1 MRTSG
6 LNYAIVGAFVLAA
19 VVGLVV
25 ALALLTGR
33 TGATDSYY
41 TVYGNVSGVKY
52 GTQVMYEGYPVGQVE
67 DIEPI
72 RDEGGDTRFRVEMSI
87 AEGWPIPQDSSAD
100 VMASGFLGGVIVNI
114 TGGDSPVVLEPGSRI
129 PGKAPTNL
137 FATLSEVAAK
147 FQDLSEGSIQPLLS
161 SLAETMNA
169 VNGPLAEQAPEI
181 LRQVRGITE
190 DLAQRTPELIGN
202 LTEAARDLNEQVLS
216 PDNIRSMT
224 ATIRNV
230 EAASQDMNTLA
241 SELLEMRASIGG
253 VITQIDSL
261 VADNSGEVNEAIQDL
276 RYTMGT
282 IARDID
288 TITYNLD
295 ATSRNMLE
303 FSQSIRQDP
312 SLILRSRDV
321 PERGP
326 GTGR

>member
-19 VVGLVV
+19 VVGLVA
-25 ALALLTGR
+25 ALALLAGR
-33 TGATDSYY
+33 TGSTDSYY

-67 DIEPI
+67 DIEPLS
-72 RDEGGDTRFRVEMSI
+72 DNGNMRFRVEMSI

-100 VMASGFLGGVIVNI
+100 VMASGFLGGVVVNI
-114 TGGDSPVVLEPGSRI
+114 SGGDSPVALEPGSRI
-129 PGKAPTNL
+129 PGRAPTNL
-137 FATLSEVAAK
+137 FATLSEVAAG
-147 FQDLSEGSIQPLLS
+147 FQDLSESSIEPLLN
-161 SLAETMNA
+161 SLNETIGA

-181 LRQVRGITE
+181 LRQVQSITE
-190 DLAQRTPELIGN
+190 DFARRSPDLLSN
-202 LTEAARDLNEQVLS
+202 LTEAARGLNEEVLS
-216 PDNIRSMT
+216 PENIRGIS
-224 ATIRNV
+224 ATIRNA
-230 EAASQDMNTLA
+230 EGASQEMKTLA
-241 SELLEMRASIGG
+241 SELVEMRRNIGG
-253 VITQIDSL
+253 VIAQIDTL
-261 VADNSGEVNEAIQDL
+261 VSDNSDEVNEAMQDL